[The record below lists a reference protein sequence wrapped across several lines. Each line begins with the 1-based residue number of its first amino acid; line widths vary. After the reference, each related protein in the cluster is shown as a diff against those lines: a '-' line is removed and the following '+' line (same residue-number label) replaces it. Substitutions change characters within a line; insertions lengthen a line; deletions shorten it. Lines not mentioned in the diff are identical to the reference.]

1 MAAHSQ
7 SSNMMLLESFVSGA
21 HFTHREGMGEDLQ
34 MFSPCAKEA
43 GSQKKQKEN
52 AFCLLVFESKG
63 KKYS

>member
-1 MAAHSQ
+1 
-7 SSNMMLLESFVSGA
+7 MMLLESFVSGA